1 MAELNLLDDPSIPD
15 LLTLLRETL
24 VQIELIERLPNDDPE
39 LTELKRYIVLA
50 IAELSLKRYDERA
63 A

>member
-1 MAELNLLDDPSIPD
+1 
-15 LLTLLRETL
+15 LRETL
-24 VQIELIERLPNDDPE
+24 VQIELIECLPNDDPE
-39 LTELKRYIVLA
+39 LTELKRYIVQA